1 MVKPAFAK
9 AVGTLALIGLVSPF
23 LGLANPMQGVIG
35 LIILFVG
42 LRIAWRMTAGRQV
55 NILGP
60 INDPVPT
67 ATG

>member
-1 MVKPAFAK
+1 MQ

-23 LGLANPMQGVIG
+23 LGLSNPMQGVIG

-42 LRIAWRMTAGRQV
+42 IRIAWRMTAARQV

-60 INDPVPT
+60 ISDPVP
-67 ATG
+67 APTG